1 MNGTLG
7 SLYRLFL
14 SNIATRGRLIGLVAL
29 GAVTILVGFAIGAN
43 DTADHLDNGTR
54 MIAFLGLSLVTPV
67 VALVLATSVLG
78 DPNED
83 GTLVYLWLRPVARWQ
98 LAVAA
103 TLAALT
109 VSMPVV
115 LVPMTIAAAA
125 TKAGGDLVAGTMA
138 ASAVAVVAYTGIFT
152 FLGLRVKRAMAWGL
166 AYILVWEG
174 FIARAG
180 GGTGF
185 LSVRQHTVS
194 LLARMDDGPHRFMKS
209 SMATAVLVPLLAA
222 AIATYAT
229 TRRLQRQDVA

>member
-1 MNGTLG
+1 
-7 SLYRLFL
+7 
-14 SNIATRGRLIGLVAL
+14 
-29 GAVTILVGFAIGAN
+29 
-43 DTADHLDNGTR
+43 
-54 MIAFLGLSLVTPV
+54 
-67 VALVLATSVLG
+67 
-78 DPNED
+78 
-83 GTLVYLWLRPVARWQ
+83 VARWQ